1 MFYSVLE
8 EILFYFSTSCCCCY
22 SGLYFFSKK
31 MITRFDIMC
40 LFEDSLNKLLT
51 PSNLSWSLST
61 WSHTLSKYHDDY
73 KVLQYVLEKKIYD
86 ALKKNISNNYFQSD
100 FIQKQLMMHIIQ
112 VLFSYYDSDNNYPEF
127 QLIELDNSVIN
138 SFYNYIDTQIAS
150 LEPKRNNFWINFA
163 KQSDGSSIDLQTTD
177 KTIQKMM
184 EKKLFYLLIKC
195 INEKIDFEQILN
207 IILRKIDEFEEQKTQ
222 VEESFLSLNSTA

>member
-1 MFYSVLE
+1 
-8 EILFYFSTSCCCCY
+8 
-22 SGLYFFSKK
+22 

-73 KVLQYVLEKKIYD
+73 KVLQYVLEKKIYY

-112 VLFSYYDSDNNYPEF
+112 VLFSYYSP
-127 QLIELDNSVIN
+127 
-138 SFYNYIDTQIAS
+138 
-150 LEPKRNNFWINFA
+150 NNFIGMDEKIHTEVELSFVGEPPAVKELSGVLVTSRSTIEIECLPKDLVSKLEVDLSVLKSFDDSIHVSDIKVPAGITVLTVPEDMVVLVQAPRIEEAAIQSKAEIDA
-163 KQSDGSSIDLQTTD
+163 KEEQAVKDGEEDSEDKNESD
-177 KTIQKMM
+177 KPNE
-184 EKKLFYLLIKC
+184 EKKDK
-195 INEKIDFEQILN
+195 
-207 IILRKIDEFEEQKTQ
+207 
-222 VEESFLSLNSTA
+222 